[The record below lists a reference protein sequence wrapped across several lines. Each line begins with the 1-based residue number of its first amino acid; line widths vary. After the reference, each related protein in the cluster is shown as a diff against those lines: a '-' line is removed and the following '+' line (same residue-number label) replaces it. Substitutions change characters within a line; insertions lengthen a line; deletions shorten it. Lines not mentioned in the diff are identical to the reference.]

1 MKHNNFKTFRSIGC
15 KHYAALVELFRSS
28 TATGAL
34 RISPTDPLKSPGT
47 YERMEEQFLAAQT
60 SRGKEPID
68 LEEGSDD
75 SNDLECIDLF
85 KSSLNM
91 KKKESTPP
99 KSKRS
104 KFVTSSEKPAKN
116 SIKEAMTLLKDMK
129 DTIFVDKYLA
139 AASVLPMGQRDV
151 SSCAITIRLSGNGC
165 VALLA
170 LERTRCIYSFVC
182 YVCYCY
188 FVVTLTKPL
197 FCICYLS
204 NALLG
209 LVSF

>member
-1 MKHNNFKTFRSIGC
+1 
-15 KHYAALVELFRSS
+15 
-28 TATGAL
+28 
-34 RISPTDPLKSPGT
+34 
-47 YERMEEQFLAAQT
+47 MEVGWDAITNTVKASLDGWDKFI
-60 SRGKEPID
+60 K
-68 LEEGSDD
+68 
-75 SNDLECIDLF
+75 ECIDLF

-170 LERTRCIYSFVC
+170 LERTRCIYSFSKNRFDRTFHVETHA
-182 YVCYCY
+182 YKADSIRSKSLGITSSVSRISGWIRTY
-188 FVVTLTKPL
+188 FI
-197 FCICYLS
+197 IC
-204 NALLG
+204 AIR
-209 LVSF
+209 